1 MTIRVLV
8 ADDQEIVRTGLRMI
22 LDAQPGIEV
31 VGEAADGRAAVALA
45 RQLRPDV
52 CLFDIRMP
60 AMDGIEATRTARPDV
75 DDPLAIVVI
84 TTFDLDEYVYGAL
97 RAGARGF
104 LLKDAGPELLVQA
117 IHAAANGD
125 ALIAPNVTVRL
136 LAAFSAPPGRPPVQP
151 IELSPAGEEVLV
163 TVAWAGPT
171 PRSPMNTSASA
182 PSRPTS
188 PASWPSSAP
197 ATASSLV
204 ARAYDTNRI
213 RGGRVPG
220 GNPPGAGT
228 GSRPEATTQLGP
240 PHAPTTRGSRRGCGC
255 SSAAGPACSAVPCAR
270 SRPRP
275 ATTVLPTHDQFLDPP
290 DSVAAAIR
298 DADGVR
304 HLATRI
310 RPLEQRAN
318 Q

>member
-45 RQLRPDV
+45 RRLRPDV

-60 AMDGIEATRTARPDV
+60 AMDGIEATRQLAGPDV

-136 LAAFSAPPGRPPVQP
+136 LAAFSAPPTGRPPVQP
-151 IELSPAGEEVLV
+151 IEPLTGREEEVLV
-163 TVAWAGPT
+163 TVARGRTNAEIADELHISLST
-171 PRSPMNTSASA
+171 VKTHLASLMA
-182 PSRPTS
+182 KLGARNRVE
-188 PASWPSSAP
+188 
-197 ATASSLV
+197 LV
-204 ARAYDTNRI
+204 MWAYDTNRI
-213 RGGRVPG
+213 RGG
-220 GNPPGAGT
+220 
-228 GSRPEATTQLGP
+228 
-240 PHAPTTRGSRRGCGC
+240 
-255 SSAAGPACSAVPCAR
+255 
-270 SRPRP
+270 
-275 ATTVLPTHDQFLDPP
+275 
-290 DSVAAAIR
+290 
-298 DADGVR
+298 
-304 HLATRI
+304 
-310 RPLEQRAN
+310 
-318 Q
+318 